1 MSEHEHEHNHKHEH
15 HHDHE
20 HEHEHEHE
28 ENPKESIIKI
38 SITAALSLAAFLL
51 TSCLDLP
58 AWGVLLLWLA
68 PYLLI
73 SYETYLEAFENI
85 RHGEVFDENF
95 LMCVAATGAMVL
107 GDYKEA
113 VLVMLLFQ
121 IGELFEGY
129 AVGKSRRS
137 IEQMMDIRPDMAR
150 VVRGEQTEQ
159 VKPEEV
165 AIGETIEI
173 RPGERIPLD
182 GVVLAGDSTVDTSAL
197 TGESLPAAAA
207 PGDDVLSGCVN
218 LSGLLRVQV
227 TKAFGQSTVSKVLE
241 LVQYAESKKTKSE
254 AFIRRFAKIYT
265 PCVVAFAVLLAVVPG
280 IITRDF
286 AEWFTRACTFLVISC
301 PCSLVISVPLT
312 FFCGIGAAAKRGLLL
327 KGSSALDALARIK
340 TVVFDKTGTL
350 TGGVFHVTA
359 VHADQFDEQ
368 ELLRLASAVE
378 SASNHPVAR
387 SIVLTCPV
395 EEPAVSEIQELVGRG
410 VKGTVGGK
418 SVCVGNDKLMD
429 ELGLPWLPCHLV
441 GTTVHV
447 AVDGVYAGHIV
458 VSDEIKPEAKAALAA
473 LKNEGV
479 QKTVMLTGDAEP
491 IGQAVGRE
499 LGLDEV
505 YAKLLPADKVER
517 LESLLKAEKGGATLA
532 FVGDGINDAP
542 VLARAD
548 VGIAMGGVGS
558 DAAIEAADAVLM
570 DDDPRK
576 IALGVRLARRTM
588 RIVRQNIAFSLL
600 VKAAVMALGLFGLAP
615 MGLAVFADVG
625 VTMLVILNAMRA
637 LKAE

>member
-227 TKAFGQSTVSKVLE
+227 TKAFGQSTVSK
-241 LVQYAESKKTKSE
+241 KKQK
-254 AFIRRFAKIYT
+254 AK
-265 PCVVAFAVLLAVVPG
+265 PLFAVSLK
-280 IITRDF
+280 
-286 AEWFTRACTFLVISC
+286 FTRPVWSPL
-301 PCSLVISVPLT
+301 PCCWPL
-312 FFCGIGAAAKRGLLL
+312 CR
-327 KGSSALDALARIK
+327 GSSHAILPNGSRAPAR
-340 TVVFDKTGTL
+340 FWS
-350 TGGVFHVTA
+350 FPA
-359 VHADQFDEQ
+359 HAAWSF
-368 ELLRLASAVE
+368 
-378 SASNHPVAR
+378 
-387 SIVLTCPV
+387 
-395 EEPAVSEIQELVGRG
+395 
-410 VKGTVGGK
+410 
-418 SVCVGNDKLMD
+418 
-429 ELGLPWLPCHLV
+429 PC
-441 GTTVHV
+441 
-447 AVDGVYAGHIV
+447 
-458 VSDEIKPEAKAALAA
+458 
-473 LKNEGV
+473 
-479 QKTVMLTGDAEP
+479 
-491 IGQAVGRE
+491 R
-499 LGLDEV
+499 
-505 YAKLLPADKVER
+505 
-517 LESLLKAEKGGATLA
+517 
-532 FVGDGINDAP
+532 
-542 VLARAD
+542 
-548 VGIAMGGVGS
+548 
-558 DAAIEAADAVLM
+558 
-570 DDDPRK
+570 
-576 IALGVRLARRTM
+576 
-588 RIVRQNIAFSLL
+588 
-600 VKAAVMALGLFGLAP
+600 
-615 MGLAVFADVG
+615 
-625 VTMLVILNAMRA
+625 
-637 LKAE
+637 

>member
-1 MSEHEHEHNHKHEH
+1 MSEHPHEHHHEHEHAHEH
-15 HHDHE
+15 H

-28 ENPKESIIKI
+28 ENPKESILKI
-38 SITAALSLAAFLL
+38 CITAALSVGVFLL
-51 TSCLDLP
+51 THFLSLP
-58 AWGVLLLWLA
+58 GWGVLLLWLA

-73 SYETYLEAFENI
+73 SYETYIEAVKNI
-85 RHGEVFDENF
+85 LHGEVFDENF
-95 LMCVAATGAMVL
+95 LMCVASTGAMVL

-137 IEQMMDIRPDMAR
+137 IEQMMDIRPDTAR
-150 VVRGEQTEQ
+150 VAHGEQTET
-159 VKPEEV
+159 VDPETV
-165 AIGETIEI
+165 AIGEIIEI

-182 GVVLAGDSTVDTSAL
+182 GVVLSGASTVDTSAL
-197 TGESLPAAAA
+197 TGEAVPVSVEA
-207 PGDDVLSGCVN
+207 GDDVLSGCVN

-241 LVQYAESKKTKSE
+241 LVQNAESKKTKSE
-254 AFIRRFAKIYT
+254 TFIRRFSKIYT
-265 PCVVAFAVLLAVVPG
+265 PCVVGFAVLLAVVPG
-280 IITRDF
+280 AITRDF
-286 AEWFTRACTFLVISC
+286 AEWFNRACVFLVVSC

-312 FFCGIGAAAKRGLLL
+312 FFCGLGAAAKRGVLL
-327 KGSSALDALARIK
+327 KGSGALDALSRTE

-350 TGGVFHVTA
+350 TKGVFHVTA
-359 VHADQFDEQ
+359 VHADKFDEQ
-368 ELLRLASAVE
+368 EMLRLASAVE

-387 SIVLTCPV
+387 SIVLACPV
-395 EEPAVSEIQELVGRG
+395 EDAVVNDIQELVGRG
-410 VKGTVGGK
+410 MKGTVGGK
-418 SVCVGNDKLMD
+418 TVCVGNDKLMD

-441 GTTVHV
+441 GTMVHV

-458 VSDEIKPEAKAALAA
+458 VSDEIKPEAGAALAA

-479 QKTVMLTGDAEP
+479 KKTVMLTGDAEP
-491 IGQAVGRE
+491 IGRAVGRE

-505 YAKLLPADKVER
+505 YAQLLPADKVER
-517 LESLLKAEKGGATLA
+517 LEGLLAEQESGSSLA

-548 VGIAMGGVGS
+548 IGVAMGGVGS

-570 DDDPRK
+570 DDDPQK
-576 IALGVRLARRTM
+576 LALALRLAKRTM
-588 RIVRQNIAFSLL
+588 GIVRQNIAFSLL
-600 VKAAVMALGLFGLAP
+600 VKFVVMALGLFGLAP

-637 LKAE
+637 LKMK

>member
-1 MSEHEHEHNHKHEH
+1 MSEQEHK
-15 HHDHE
+15 HE

-38 SITAALSLAAFLL
+38 AITAALSLAAFLL
-51 TSCLDLP
+51 SSFLNLP

-73 SYETYLEAFENI
+73 SYETYLEAVENI
-85 RHGEVFDENF
+85 IHGEVFDENF

-107 GDYKEA
+107 RDYKEA

-137 IEQMMDIRPDMAR
+137 IEQMMDIRPDTAR
-150 VVRGEQTEQ
+150 VVRGEQTEE
-159 VKPEEV
+159 VSPETV
-165 AIGETIEI
+165 AIGEIIEI

-182 GVVLAGDSTVDTSAL
+182 GVVLSGASSVDTSAL
-197 TGESLPAAAA
+197 TGESLPAAVET
-207 PGDDVLSGCVN
+207 GDDVLSGCVN

-254 AFIRRFAKIYT
+254 NFIRRFAKIYT
-265 PCVVAFAVLLAVVPG
+265 PCVVGFAVLLAVVPG
-280 IITRDF
+280 IITHDF
-286 AEWFTRACTFLVISC
+286 AEWFRRACTFLVISC

-312 FFCGIGAAAKRGLLL
+312 FFCGIGAAAKRGILL
-327 KGSSALDALARIK
+327 KGSAALDALAK
-340 TVVFDKTGTL
+340 TKMVVFDKTGTL
-350 TGGVFHVTA
+350 TKGVFHVTA
-359 VHADQFDEQ
+359 VHADKFDEQ

-387 SIVLTCPV
+387 SIVSACPV
-395 EEPAVSEIQELVGRG
+395 DDLIVSDIQELVGRG
-410 VKGTVGGK
+410 MKGTVNGRT
-418 SVCVGNDKLMD
+418 VCVGNDKLMD
-429 ELGLPWLPCHLV
+429 EMGLPWLPCHLV
-441 GTTVHV
+441 GTTVHM

-458 VSDEIKPEAKAALAA
+458 ASDEIKPEAKEALEA
-473 LKNEGV
+473 LKQEGV
-479 QKTVMLTGDAEP
+479 GKTVMLTGDAQP
-491 IGQAVGRE
+491 IGQAVAEE
-499 LGLDEV
+499 LQLDEV
-505 YAKLLPADKVER
+505 YTQLLPADKVER
-517 LESLLKAEKGGATLA
+517 LESLLQAKENNTSLA
-532 FVGDGINDAP
+532 FLGDGINDAP

-548 VGIAMGGVGS
+548 VGVAMGGVGS

-576 IALGVRLARRTM
+576 FVLALRLAKRTM
-588 RIVRQNIAFSLL
+588 GIVRQNIAFSLL
-600 VKAAVMALGLFGLAP
+600 VKFVVMALGLFGLAP

-625 VTMLVILNAMRA
+625 VTILVILNAMRA
-637 LKAE
+637 LKTKNES

>member
-1 MSEHEHEHNHKHEH
+1 MSE
-15 HHDHE
+15 HE

-38 SITAALSLAAFLL
+38 AITAALSLAAFLL
-51 TSCLDLP
+51 SSFLNLP

-85 RHGEVFDENF
+85 IHGEVFDENF

-107 GDYKEA
+107 RDYKEA

-137 IEQMMDIRPDMAR
+137 IEQMMDIRPNTAR
-150 VVRGEQTEQ
+150 VVRGEQTEA
-159 VKPEEV
+159 VAPEEV
-165 AIGETIEI
+165 AIGEIIEI

-182 GVVLAGDSTVDTSAL
+182 GVVLSGASSVDTSAL
-197 TGESLPAAAA
+197 TGESLPAAVEV
-207 PGDDVLSGCVN
+207 GDDVLSGCVN

-254 AFIRRFAKIYT
+254 NFIRRFAKIYT
-265 PCVVAFAVLLAVVPG
+265 PCVVGFAVLLAVVPG

-286 AEWFTRACTFLVISC
+286 AEWFRRACTFLVISC

-312 FFCGIGAAAKRGLLL
+312 FFCGIGAVAKRGILL
-327 KGSSALDALARIK
+327 KGSAALDALAKTK

-350 TGGVFHVTA
+350 TKGVFHVTA
-359 VHADQFDEQ
+359 VHADKFDEQ

-387 SIVLTCPV
+387 SIVSACPV
-395 EEPAVSEIQELVGRG
+395 DDLIVSDIQELVGRG
-410 VKGTVGGK
+410 MKGTVNDRT
-418 SVCVGNDKLMD
+418 VCVGNDKLMD
-429 ELGLPWLPCHLV
+429 EMGLPWLPCHLV

-458 VSDEIKPEAKAALAA
+458 ASDEIKPEAKEALEA
-473 LKNEGV
+473 LKQEGV
-479 QKTVMLTGDAEP
+479 GKTVMLTGDAEQ
-491 IGQAVGRE
+491 IGQAVAEE
-499 LGLDEV
+499 LQLDEV
-505 YAKLLPADKVER
+505 YTQLRPADKVER
-517 LESLLKAEKGGATLA
+517 LESLRQAKENNTSLA
-532 FVGDGINDAP
+532 FLGDGINDAP

-548 VGIAMGGVGS
+548 VGVAMGGVGS

-576 IALGVRLARRTM
+576 FVLALRLARRTM
-588 RIVRQNIAFSLL
+588 GIVRQNIAFSLL
-600 VKAAVMALGLFGLAP
+600 VKFVVMALGLFGLAP

-625 VTMLVILNAMRA
+625 VTILVILNAMRA
-637 LKAE
+637 LKTKNES

>member
-1 MSEHEHEHNHKHEH
+1 MSECQHGCDHCHEHG
-15 HHDHE
+15 

-28 ENPKESIIKI
+28 ENPKESIIKLI
-38 SITAALSLAAFLL
+38 VTAALAAAALLL
-51 TSCLDLP
+51 THFLALP
-58 AWGVLLLWLA
+58 RWGELLVWLA

-73 SYETYLEAFENI
+73 SYETYREAFENI

-95 LMCVAATGAMVL
+95 LMCVASAGAMVL

-113 VLVMLLFQ
+113 VLVMFLFQ

-137 IEQMMDIRPDMAR
+137 IEEMMDIRPDTAR
-150 VVRGEQTEQ
+150 VVRGEQTET
-159 VKPEEV
+159 VDPETV
-165 AIGETIEI
+165 AIGEIIEI
-173 RPGERIPLD
+173 RPGERVPLD
-182 GVVLAGDSTVDTSAL
+182 GVVLSGVSTVDTAAL
-197 TGESLPAAAA
+197 TGEALPASVEA
-207 PGDDVLSGCVN
+207 GDDVLSGCVN
-218 LSGLLRVQV
+218 LSGLIRVQV

-241 LVQYAESKKTKSE
+241 LVQNAESKKTKSE
-254 AFIRRFAKIYT
+254 AFIRRFSKIYT
-265 PCVVAFAVLLAVVPG
+265 PCVVGFAVLLAVVPG
-280 IITRDF
+280 VITHDF
-286 AEWFTRACTFLVISC
+286 AEWFNRACVFLVVSC

-312 FFCGIGAAAKRGLLL
+312 FFCGLGAAAKRGILL
-327 KGSSALDALARIK
+327 KGSGALDALAKTK

-350 TGGVFHVTA
+350 TKGVFHVTA
-359 VHADQFDEQ
+359 VHADEFDEQ

-387 SIVLTCPV
+387 SIVSACPAEDLVV
-395 EEPAVSEIQELVGRG
+395 EEIQELVGRG

-418 SVCVGNDKLMD
+418 TVCVGNDKLME

-458 VSDEIKPEAKAALAA
+458 VSDEIKPESKAALTA
-473 LKNEGV
+473 LKNDGV
-479 QKTVMLTGDAEP
+479 KKTVMLTGDAEP

-505 YAKLLPADKVER
+505 YAKLLPADKVTR
-517 LESLLKAEKGGATLA
+517 LESLLAEQESSETLA

-548 VGIAMGGVGS
+548 LGVAMGGVGS

-570 DDDPRK
+570 DDNPQK
-576 IALGVRLARRTM
+576 LVLGRRLARRTM
-588 RIVRQNIAFSLL
+588 GIVRQNIAFSLL
-600 VKAAVMALGLFGLAP
+600 VKFVVMALGLFGLAP

-637 LKAE
+637 LKTE

>member
-1 MSEHEHEHNHKHEH
+1 MSE
-15 HHDHE
+15 HE

-38 SITAALSLAAFLL
+38 AITAALSLAAFLL
-51 TSCLDLP
+51 SSFLNLP

-85 RHGEVFDENF
+85 IHGEVFDENF

-107 GDYKEA
+107 RDYKEA

-137 IEQMMDIRPDMAR
+137 IEQMMDIRPNTAR
-150 VVRGEQTEQ
+150 VVRGEQTEA
-159 VKPEEV
+159 VAPEEV
-165 AIGETIEI
+165 AIGEIIEI

-182 GVVLAGDSTVDTSAL
+182 GVVLSGASSVDTSAL
-197 TGESLPAAAA
+197 TGESLPAAVEV
-207 PGDDVLSGCVN
+207 GDDVLSGCVN

-254 AFIRRFAKIYT
+254 NFIRRFAKIYT
-265 PCVVAFAVLLAVVPG
+265 PCVVGFAVLLAVVPG

-286 AEWFTRACTFLVISC
+286 AEWFRRACTFLVISC

-312 FFCGIGAAAKRGLLL
+312 FFCGIGAVAKRGILL
-327 KGSSALDALARIK
+327 KGSAALDALAKTK

-350 TGGVFHVTA
+350 TKGVFHVTA
-359 VHADQFDEQ
+359 VHADKFDEQ

-387 SIVLTCPV
+387 SIVSACPV
-395 EEPAVSEIQELVGRG
+395 DDLIVSDIQELVGRG
-410 VKGTVGGK
+410 MKGTVNDRT
-418 SVCVGNDKLMD
+418 VCVGNDKLMD
-429 ELGLPWLPCHLV
+429 EMGLPWLPCHLV

-458 VSDEIKPEAKAALAA
+458 ASDEIKPEAKEALEA
-473 LKNEGV
+473 LKQEGV
-479 QKTVMLTGDAEP
+479 GKTVMLTGDAEQ
-491 IGQAVGRE
+491 IGQAVAEE
-499 LGLDEV
+499 LQLDEV
-505 YAKLLPADKVER
+505 YTQLRPADKVER
-517 LESLLKAEKGGATLA
+517 LESLLQAKENNTSLA
-532 FVGDGINDAP
+532 FLGDGINDAP

-548 VGIAMGGVGS
+548 VGVAMGGVGS

-576 IALGVRLARRTM
+576 FVLALRLARRTM
-588 RIVRQNIAFSLL
+588 GIVRQNIAFSLL
-600 VKAAVMALGLFGLAP
+600 VKFVVMALGLFGLAP

-625 VTMLVILNAMRA
+625 VTILVILNAMRA
-637 LKAE
+637 LKTKNES

>member
-1 MSEHEHEHNHKHEH
+1 M
-15 HHDHE
+15 
-20 HEHEHEHE
+20 
-28 ENPKESIIKI
+28 
-38 SITAALSLAAFLL
+38 
-51 TSCLDLP
+51 
-58 AWGVLLLWLA
+58 
-68 PYLLI
+68 
-73 SYETYLEAFENI
+73 
-85 RHGEVFDENF
+85 
-95 LMCVAATGAMVL
+95 
-107 GDYKEA
+107 
-113 VLVMLLFQ
+113 
-121 IGELFEGY
+121 
-129 AVGKSRRS
+129 
-137 IEQMMDIRPDMAR
+137 
-150 VVRGEQTEQ
+150 
-159 VKPEEV
+159 
-165 AIGETIEI
+165 
-173 RPGERIPLD
+173 
-182 GVVLAGDSTVDTSAL
+182 
-197 TGESLPAAAA
+197 
-207 PGDDVLSGCVN
+207 
-218 LSGLLRVQV
+218 
-227 TKAFGQSTVSKVLE
+227 
-241 LVQYAESKKTKSE
+241 
-254 AFIRRFAKIYT
+254 
-265 PCVVAFAVLLAVVPG
+265 
-280 IITRDF
+280 
-286 AEWFTRACTFLVISC
+286 
-301 PCSLVISVPLT
+301 PLT

-458 VSDEIKPEAKAALAA
+458 VSDEI
-473 LKNEGV
+473 
-479 QKTVMLTGDAEP
+479 
-491 IGQAVGRE
+491 GQAVGRE

>member
-1 MSEHEHEHNHKHEH
+1 MSE
-15 HHDHE
+15 HE

-38 SITAALSLAAFLL
+38 AITAALSLAAFLL
-51 TSCLDLP
+51 SSFLNLP

-68 PYLLI
+68 PCLLI
-73 SYETYLEAFENI
+73 SYETYLEAVENI
-85 RHGEVFDENF
+85 IHGEVFDENF

-107 GDYKEA
+107 RDYKEA

-137 IEQMMDIRPDMAR
+137 IEQMMDIRPDTAR
-150 VVRGEQTEQ
+150 VVRGEQTEE
-159 VKPEEV
+159 VSPETV
-165 AIGETIEI
+165 AIGEIIEI

-182 GVVLAGDSTVDTSAL
+182 GVVLSGASSVDTSAL
-197 TGESLPAAAA
+197 TGESLPAAVET
-207 PGDDVLSGCVN
+207 GDDVLSGCVN

-254 AFIRRFAKIYT
+254 NFIRRFAKIYT
-265 PCVVAFAVLLAVVPG
+265 PCVVGFSVLLAIVPG
-280 IITRDF
+280 IITHDF
-286 AEWFTRACTFLVISC
+286 AEWFRRACTFLVISC
-301 PCSLVISVPLT
+301 PCSLVISVPLS
-312 FFCGIGAAAKRGLLL
+312 FFCGIGAAAKRGILL
-327 KGSSALDALARIK
+327 KGSAALDALAKTK

-350 TGGVFHVTA
+350 TKGVFHVTA
-359 VHADQFDEQ
+359 VHADKFDEQ

-387 SIVLTCPV
+387 SIVSACPV
-395 EEPAVSEIQELVGRG
+395 DDLIVSDIQELVGRG
-410 VKGTVGGK
+410 MKGTVNGRT
-418 SVCVGNDKLMD
+418 VCVGNDKLMD
-429 ELGLPWLPCHLV
+429 EMGLPWLPCHLV

-458 VSDEIKPEAKAALAA
+458 ASDEIKPEAKEALEA
-473 LKNEGV
+473 LKQEGV
-479 QKTVMLTGDAEP
+479 GKTVMLTGDAEQ
-491 IGQAVGRE
+491 IGQAVAEE
-499 LGLDEV
+499 LQLDEV
-505 YAKLLPADKVER
+505 YTQLLPADKVER
-517 LESLLKAEKGGATLA
+517 LESLLQAKENNASLA
-532 FVGDGINDAP
+532 FLGDGINDAP

-548 VGIAMGGVGS
+548 VGVAMGGVGS

-576 IALGVRLARRTM
+576 FVLALRLAKRTM
-588 RIVRQNIAFSLL
+588 GIVRQNIAFSLL
-600 VKAAVMALGLFGLAP
+600 VKFVVMALGLFGLAP

-625 VTMLVILNAMRA
+625 VTILVILNAMRA
-637 LKAE
+637 LKNKD